1 MGNTYSQENL
11 RYDKDP
17 IPQSS
22 GHKSDISGENGSKL
36 DANSQKIQHS
46 DAEDDSSSV
55 NSETEREQ
63 LDIHSLEDI
72 NKIGFENNQPY
83 SFSDYSCDKYDI
95 KDHDIKN
102 HSTISSN
109 YENIALDIK
118 QDKVENT
125 VPVFLRWKGDNKNVY
140 VTGTFTDWGK
150 KIPLNKSTNDFT
162 VLINLSKGTHKF
174 KFYVDNEWKCSDELA
189 TATDS
194 SGNLFNYIEVSETC
208 LSSVL
213 QNDKQSSLT
222 EHRVN
227 KPPETYTNEIPAFLH
242 AALENNAHCMFP
254 ESYIPPSLPPHLEK
268 VILNSN
274 STMKDDQSVLPNP
287 NHVVLNHLA
296 ACSIRNGVLAVSVTT
311 RFRSKTNYRINFFE
325 SVHDKIVLCLMN
337 ILIL

>member
-11 RYDKDP
+11 RYDKDS
-17 IPQSS
+17 ISQNS
-22 GHKSDISGENGSKL
+22 GHKNDVSRESRPKL
-36 DANSQKIQHS
+36 QVNSQKIQHS
-46 DAEDDSSSV
+46 DVEDDSSSV
-55 NSETEREQ
+55 NSETEREP

-72 NKIGFENNQPY
+72 NKIDFENNQPY
-83 SFSDYSCDKYDI
+83 SFNDYSGAKYEN
-95 KDHDIKN
+95 KDHDIKD
-102 HSTISSN
+102 HFTILPD
-109 YENIALDIK
+109 YENITLDIK
-118 QDKVENT
+118 QDKGDT
-125 VPVFLRWKGDNKNVY
+125 VPVFLRWKGDNHNVY
-140 VTGTFTDWGK
+140 VTGTFTGWGK

-162 VLINLSKGTHKF
+162 VLINLPKGTHKF
-174 KFYVDNEWKCSDELA
+174 KFFVDNEWKCSDELA

-213 QNDKQSSLT
+213 QNDKQSTLT
-222 EHRVN
+222 DHRVN
-227 KPPETYTNEIPAFLH
+227 KPPETYTSKIPAFLH
-242 AALENNAHCMFP
+242 IALENNAHCMLP

-311 RFRSKTNYRINFFE
+311 RFRSKYVTTILYRPI
-325 SVHDKIVLCLMN
+325 SV
-337 ILIL
+337 